1 MEHKSSLVETPVGMI
16 KIGMYVAE
24 IDRPWL
30 ETPFATQGFA
40 ITSEEDIDFVAAHCQ
55 YVYVDP
61 QLTQHES
68 ITKKRFQAKTTN
80 STSRL
85 RKEIVASRED
95 LNKATIAM
103 DQVFKGLRSQQA
115 IKANQVEDAVRPLVE
130 NVLKRGEALAA
141 LMRMR
146 AKSDYLMN
154 HAMAVTIW
162 ATMVGRHMSYSRE
175 ELNVLAMGATL
186 ADVGM
191 ANLPSHILQK
201 EEPLS
206 REEEQLVRSHVRSSV
221 RIAEE
226 SGISDHRIIEI
237 ISAHHERHSGA
248 GYPNH
253 QSEKEIPIN
262 ARIVGIA
269 DTYDAMT
276 SRRPYREAY
285 SSFEAISQ
293 LNAAKDIL
301 FQSHLVDAFTQM
313 IGIFPSGAL
322 VELSSGEVAIVM
334 SQNPHRRLQP
344 EIMIVLDS
352 AKKPYPSFVS
362 ENLAKLNS
370 KLSIKRELQ
379 PGSFGIEAENFFL

>member
-1 MEHKSSLVETPVGMI
+1 MEHKSNLVETPVGMI
-16 KIGMYVAE
+16 KVGMYVAE

-40 ITSEEDIDFVAAHCQ
+40 VTSEEDIDFIAEHCQ
-55 YVYVDP
+55 YVYIDP
-61 QLTQHES
+61 QLTKHQS
-68 ITKKRFQAKTTN
+68 ITKKRFQTKAT
-80 STSRL
+80 SSASRL
-85 RKEIVASRED
+85 RKEIRATRED
-95 LNKATIAM
+95 LNKATVAM
-103 DQVFKGLRSQQA
+103 DKVFKDLRNKQSL
-115 IKANQVEDAVRPLVE
+115 KADHVEDAVRPLVE

-162 ATMVGRHMSYSRE
+162 ATMVGRHMSYTRE
-175 ELNVLAMGATL
+175 ELTVLAMGATL
-186 ADVGM
+186 ADAGM
-191 ANLPSHILQK
+191 ANLPSHILAK
-201 EEPLS
+201 AEPLT
-206 REEEQLVRSHVRSSV
+206 REEEQLIRSHVRSSV
-221 RIAEE
+221 RLAEE
-226 SGISDHRIIEI
+226 SGITDHRIIEI
-237 ISAHHERHSGA
+237 INAHHERHSGA

-253 QSEKEIPIN
+253 QSQKEIPIN

-276 SRRPYREAY
+276 SKRPYREAC

-301 FQSHLVDAFTQM
+301 FQSHLVDAFTQV
-313 IGIFPSGAL
+313 IGIFPSGSL

-334 SQNPHRRLQP
+334 TQNPHRRLQP
-344 EIMIVLDS
+344 EIMIILDS
-352 AKKPYPSFVS
+352 AKKPYPTFVS
-362 ENLAKLNS
+362 ENLANPNS
-370 KLSIKRELQ
+370 NLSIKRELQ